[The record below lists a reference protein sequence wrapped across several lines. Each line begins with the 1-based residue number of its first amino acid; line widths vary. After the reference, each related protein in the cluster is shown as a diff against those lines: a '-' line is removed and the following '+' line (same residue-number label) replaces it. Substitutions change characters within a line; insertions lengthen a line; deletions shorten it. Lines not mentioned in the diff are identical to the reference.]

1 MTQLNAG
8 TLKPELRLDVL
19 AAVKERTT
27 SSKGTDPRQT
37 LIQKLQDYSKLP
49 CEDAK
54 LKPWREALHG
64 GDAERGEA
72 IFYEKIS
79 VSCVRCHKID
89 ERGGDVGPILS
100 KIGKDKTRQYLLEAI
115 VDPNRAV
122 AQGFETV
129 VIETT
134 DGQVL
139 SGIIKKE
146 TPAEITL
153 VDANAKLFTVKTTDI
168 DTRQKGQ
175 SSMPEDVSK
184 LLTPFE
190 VRDLVEFL
198 SGRK

>member
-1 MTQLNAG
+1 MA
-8 TLKPELRLDVL
+8 
-19 AAVKERTT
+19 
-27 SSKGTDPRQT
+27 
-37 LIQKLQDYSKLP
+37 
-49 CEDAK
+49 
-54 LKPWREALHG
+54 G
-64 GDAERGEA
+64 GDAERGEQ
-72 IFYEKIS
+72 IFYEKIA

-89 ERGGDVGPILS
+89 DRGGDVGPNLS

-129 VIETT
+129 VIETN

-146 TPAEITL
+146 TPDEITL
-153 VDANAKLFTVKTTDI
+153 VDANAKVFTVKTSDI
-168 DTRQKGQ
+168 DSRQKGQ